1 MLKSVSF
8 VDMPMALVQR
18 FRKYFLSTK
27 RNSPVRTGE
36 LLAHLH
42 DIAMISVELLF
53 SCGDK
58 FIADSKC
65 IRSITEIFT
74 ELENAFVMR
83 VSTT

>member
-1 MLKSVSF
+1 M
-8 VDMPMALVQR
+8 
-18 FRKYFLSTK
+18 
-27 RNSPVRTGE
+27 RTGE

-42 DIAMISVELLF
+42 DVAMISVELLF
-53 SCGDK
+53 LCGDK
-58 FIADSKC
+58 FVADSKSWKC